1 MEFALINWTNDVQG
15 RAYSMTNF
23 LPAGIINERLEE
35 LVEKTSQLEELL
47 KDREDVHAQLAEIR
61 EIAKSLEAFM
71 QSFSCQPL
79 IYTGRG
85 TTEEVID
92 RLEWILTFA
101 DVEQPMAAGKRKRR
115 NNRKK
120 TGLK

>member
-1 MEFALINWTNDVQG
+1 
-15 RAYSMTNF
+15 MTNF

-35 LVEKTSQLEELL
+35 LVERTSQLGELL
-47 KDREDVHAQLAEIR
+47 KDRADVHAQLAEIQ
-61 EIAKSLEAFM
+61 EIAKSLQDFM

-101 DVEQPMAAGKRKRR
+101 DVEQQMATGKRNRR
-115 NNRKK
+115 SNRRK
-120 TGLK
+120 TELKQKNK